1 MWYGW
6 IDLKFFMSRN
16 HIFNPFCRR
25 IHCENIKKRAL
36 PVVHLPVMKLKIH
49 HYRSSLGSA
58 VVHLYSAEKLA
69 VSEIKGFSML
79 SGHLLYKWLDTQEII
94 YGFQSAGCICKYIS
108 WIHASQVS
116 TQQNL
121 LEQSD
126 KQCRVDNILTTVSP
140 FFLSFLTLALWQRL
154 WVGPAPICI
163 IKSVFVGHF
172 RSMKVIIWCY
182 A

>member
-1 MWYGW
+1 
-6 IDLKFFMSRN
+6 MSRK
-16 HIFNPFCRR
+16 HICYHFCHRFHLELFKR
-25 IHCENIKKRAL
+25 RAL
-36 PVVHLPVMKLKIH
+36 PVVHFLVMKPKIP
-49 HYRSSLGSA
+49 HYRGCFGRA
-58 VVHLYSAEKLA
+58 VVYWYLAEKPA

-79 SGHLLYKWLDTQEII
+79 SGHPLCKWLDTQEII